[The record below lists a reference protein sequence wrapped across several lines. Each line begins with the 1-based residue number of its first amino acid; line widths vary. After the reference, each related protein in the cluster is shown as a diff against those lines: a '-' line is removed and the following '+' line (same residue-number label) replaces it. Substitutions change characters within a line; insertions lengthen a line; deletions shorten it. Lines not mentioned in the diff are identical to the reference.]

1 LLNTGQIDPFPDLAM
16 LTFLTRTFDVTV
28 VALIFVAFS

>member
-1 LLNTGQIDPFPDLAM
+1 VVHACFPDPPMLA
-16 LTFLTRTFDVTV
+16 LVTRTFDVAV